1 MASQSLPELQA
12 DFIGSVFADGPSPS
26 YFVPP
31 GRTRFSIYRA
41 AVLTNLGEALRAI
54 YPVVDR
60 LTGKEFFDYAAR
72 RFIRDCPSAS
82 GDLHRYGERF
92 PEFLS
97 SFETAVS
104 LPYLG
109 DVARLEW
116 LWHEAFHA
124 ADHTALDLGRLAA
137 IPQKR
142 WSRLRLTL
150 QPGCRLLRS
159 PYPVQRIWQVNQPGY
174 AGDVTVSLDEGEAR
188 VLISRAGYEV
198 AVAAVRAGEYA
209 FLEAAASGLEL
220 SRAVEA
226 ALAQD
231 PALDVAALLR
241 DLAARE
247 IVVDFQ

>member
-1 MASQSLPELQA
+1 MASRSLAELQA
-12 DFIGSVFADGPSPS
+12 DFIGALFSGGAWPKSL
-26 YFVPP
+26 VPP
-31 GRTRFSIYRA
+31 GRTRFAIYRA
-41 AVLTNLGEALRAI
+41 AVLTNLGEALRAV

-60 LTGKEFFDYAAR
+60 LTGREFFDYAAR
-72 RFIRDCPSAS
+72 RFIRHYTSAS
-82 GDLHRYGERF
+82 GDLHRYGEQF
-92 PEFLS
+92 PEFLR
-97 SFETAVS
+97 SFETAAS
-104 LPYLG
+104 LLYLG

-137 IPQKR
+137 IPKKR
-142 WSRLRLTL
+142 WAGLRLTL
-150 QPGCRLLRS
+150 QPGCRLLQS
-159 PYPVQRIWQVNQPGY
+159 PYPVLRIWHVNQPDFT
-174 AGDVTVSLDEGEAR
+174 GDNTVSLEEGEAR
-188 VLISRAGYEV
+188 VVISRAGYEV

-209 FLEAAASGLEL
+209 FLEAVVRGLEL

-231 PALDVAALLR
+231 PALDVAGLLR